1 MTNND
6 LLISHGMLEAVE
18 IPVDDDLDI
27 RCGDGLIL
35 IASAELEPH
44 PLMQLVDHFSG
55 KRTAV
60 RYILEGG
67 SLDDE

>member
-1 MTNND
+1 MNNE
-6 LLISHGMLEAVE
+6 LLISHGLLETAE

-35 IASAELEPH
+35 IASADLEPH
-44 PLMQLVDHFSG
+44 PLIQLVDHFGG

-67 SLDDE
+67 SPDDE

>member
-1 MTNND
+1 MLNNEILIPHG
-6 LLISHGMLEAVE
+6 LLKAAE

-44 PLMQLVDHFSG
+44 PLMQLVDDFGG
-55 KRTAV
+55 KRTVV

-67 SLDDE
+67 SPDGE

>member
-1 MTNND
+1 MLNND
-6 LLISHGMLEAVE
+6 LLISHGLLEAAE

-44 PLMQLVDHFSG
+44 PLMQLVDHFGG
-55 KRTAV
+55 KRTAI
-60 RYILEGG
+60 RCILEGG
-67 SLDDE
+67 SPDDE